1 MLAGLSMEE
10 KRKDLSEAIVYVLAS
25 WPELDRQ
32 VFTKSHYQGQ
42 SADSI
47 SNSEGLS
54 VPEVR
59 MILDLCNR
67 KLRQSLSE
75 YRKGVFDRWSS
86 PDDADEE
93 MAPRSDY
100 LH

>member
-1 MLAGLSMEE
+1 MLAGLSMERE
-10 KRKDLSEAIVYVLAS
+10 RKDLSEAIVDVLES

-32 VFTKSHYQGQ
+32 VFTKSHYQGE

-59 MILDLCNR
+59 TILDLCNR
-67 KLRQSLSE
+67 KLRQSLSD
-75 YRKGVFDRWSS
+75 YRRGAFNRWSS
-86 PDDADEE
+86 SDHGDQE
-93 MAPRSDY
+93 MAPSDY

>member
-1 MLAGLSMEE
+1 MERD
-10 KRKDLSEAIVYVLAS
+10 RKDLSEAILDVLES

-32 VFTKSHYQGQ
+32 VFTKSHYQGK

-67 KLRQSLSE
+67 KLRQSLTE
-75 YRKGVFDRWSS
+75 YSRGALNRWSS
-86 PDDADEE
+86 TDHDNEG
-93 MAPRSDY
+93 MAPRDY
-100 LH
+100 LC